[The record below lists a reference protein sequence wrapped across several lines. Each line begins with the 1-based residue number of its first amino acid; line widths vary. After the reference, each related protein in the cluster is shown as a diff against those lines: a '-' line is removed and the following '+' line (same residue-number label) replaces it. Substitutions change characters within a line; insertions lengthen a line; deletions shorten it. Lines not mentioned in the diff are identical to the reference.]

1 MKKLLVI
8 LAVVLVSV
16 FALAELKDVPT
27 NHWAYD
33 SVVMLEKAGVI
44 TGYPDG
50 TFKGTNNVTRY
61 ELAVFLARVLKLLE
75 EDIQK
80 LSVTV
85 DVHEND
91 ISALYDIVGQLK
103 KSVALM
109 AKLEDV
115 EALSKRV
122 DVLDKDI
129 IRIYESLTKKASKE
143 DVEQMLNG
151 SLESVNGQI
160 EFLYKKITLSDEN
173 GKKYTDEKI
182 NELAGKVLNIETNV
196 NDAIPML
203 RNLVYQNSENIK
215 NLESKLIRYINVKI
229 KSVDSKLKALDEV
242 KQMAEFNTDTLNGFA
257 AKLGEVEYALRKQ
270 IEETNKVVEENS
282 KEIEGL
288 KTNVEEVKAS
298 VNEKASKTEVED
310 LSKKVDSVNTMSILG
325 LVAGLVGLGLAIY
338 AAFVKP

>member
-1 MKKLLVI
+1 MKKLLVM
-8 LAVVLVSV
+8 LSVVLVSV

-61 ELAVFLARVLKLLE
+61 ELAVFLARIMKLLE

-109 AKLEDV
+109 AKSEDV

-129 IRIYESLTKKASKE
+129 IRIYESLTTKASKE

-182 NELAGKVLNIETNV
+182 NELEGKVLNIETNV

-270 IEETNKVVEENS
+270 IEETNKVVEANS

-288 KTNVEEVKAS
+288 KTNVEEIKAS

-310 LSKKVDSVNTMSILG
+310 LSKKVNSVNTMSIIG
-325 LVAGLVGLGLAIY
+325 LITGLVGLGLAIY
-338 AAFVKP
+338 AVFKP

>member
-1 MKKLLVI
+1 MKKLLVM
-8 LAVVLVSV
+8 LSVVLVSV

-109 AKLEDV
+109 AKSEDV

-129 IRIYESLTKKASKE
+129 IRIYESLTTKASKE

-270 IEETNKVVEENS
+270 IEETNKVVEANS

>member
-8 LAVVLVSV
+8 LSVVLVSV

-61 ELAVFLARVLKLLE
+61 ELAVFLARTMKLLE

-109 AKLEDV
+109 AKSEDV

-122 DVLDKDI
+122 DVLDKDV
-129 IRIYESLTKKASKE
+129 IRIYDNLSKKVSKE
-143 DVEQMLNG
+143 EVEQMLND

-160 EFLYKKITLSDEN
+160 EFLYKKITVSEEN
-173 GKKYTDEKI
+173 GKKYTDEKV
-182 NELAGKVLNIETNV
+182 NELVGKVLNIETNV

-215 NLESKLIRYINVKI
+215 NLESRLIRYINVKI
-229 KSVDSKLKALDEV
+229 KSFDAKLKSLDEL
-242 KQMAEFNTDTLNGFA
+242 KQMAEFNTDTINGFA

-270 IEETNKVVEENS
+270 IEATNKLVEANS

-310 LSKKVDSVNTMSILG
+310 LNKKVDSVNTMAIIG
-325 LVAGLVGLGLAIY
+325 IVAGFVGLGLAIY

>member
-1 MKKLLVI
+1 MKKLLVM
-8 LAVVLVSV
+8 LSVVLVSV

-61 ELAVFLARVLKLLE
+61 ELAVFLARIMKLLE

-109 AKLEDV
+109 AKSEDV

-129 IRIYESLTKKASKE
+129 IRIYESLTTKASKE

-160 EFLYKKITLSDEN
+160 EFLYKKITLSEEN

-270 IEETNKVVEENS
+270 IEETNKVVEANS

-310 LSKKVDSVNTMSILG
+310 LSKKVDSVNTMAIGGIILG
-325 LVAGLVGLGLAIY
+325 LAGVVVGVLGFI
-338 AAFVKP
+338 F

>member
-129 IRIYESLTKKASKE
+129 IRIYESLTTKASKE

-160 EFLYKKITLSDEN
+160 EFLYKKITLSEEN

-270 IEETNKVVEENS
+270 IEETNKVVEANS

-310 LSKKVDSVNTMSILG
+310 LSKKVDSVNTMAIGGIILG
-325 LVAGLVGLGLAIY
+325 LAGVVVGVLGFI
-338 AAFVKP
+338 F